1 LKKNIKNNGGISMAR
16 IVQCV
21 PNFSE
26 GRDKAIIEKIVEEIR
41 LVEGVKLLDYSMDK
55 DHNRS
60 VVTFIGEPEQVFIA
74 AFNACKRAAELID
87 MRNHSGEH
95 PRMGATDVIP
105 LIPIS
110 DVTMEECVELT
121 KELGKKIGEELN
133 ISVYLYEKSAVS
145 SSRENLADVR
155 RGQYEGM
162 ETKLNEE
169 DWVPDYGPTK
179 LNYKAGVTAI
189 GARMPLVAFNVNLG
203 TNDINVAKNIAK
215 AMRASGG
222 GFKYCKALGIEIKER
237 NIVQVSMNMVDY
249 SKTPLFRVFD
259 AIEREAKRYGVN
271 VIGSEII
278 GLLPMAAMIDVADYY
293 LRIENFDH
301 SQILEKRMM
310 E

>member
-1 LKKNIKNNGGISMAR
+1 MAR
-16 IVQCV
+16 IIQCV

-26 GRDKAIIEKIVEEIR
+26 GRDKKIIEKIVEEIR
-41 LVEGVKLLDYSMDK
+41 IVEDVKLLDYSMDK
-55 DHNRS
+55 DHNRT
-60 VVTFIGEPEQVFIA
+60 VVTFIGEPEKVILA
-74 AFNACKRAAELID
+74 AFNACKVASELID
-87 MRNHSGEH
+87 MANHIGEH

-110 DVTMEECVELT
+110 DVTMEECVEFS
-121 KELGKKIGEELN
+121 KELGRKIGDELN
-133 ISVYLYEKSAVS
+133 ISVYLYEKSAQNPA
-145 SSRENLADVR
+145 RENLANVR

-162 ETKLNEE
+162 RTKLKEVEWKPDFGPDNLNE
-169 DWVPDYGPTK
+169 
-179 LNYKAGVTAI
+179 KAGVTAI

-203 TNDINVAKNIAK
+203 TNDINIAKNIAK
-215 AMRASGG
+215 SVRASGG
-222 GFKYCKALGIEIKER
+222 GFMYCKGLGIEIKER

-249 SKTPLFRVFD
+249 TKTPLYRVFD
-259 AIEREAKRYGVN
+259 VIEREARRYGVN

-293 LRIENFDH
+293 LRVENFDH